1 MNRVSGNMDLVHSN
15 GTKCMGANVVWDAIV
30 PKVGIPYFGTQARF
44 SDFFA
49 AVIKNY
55 FPTLAGLR
63 YAETNSG
70 NCDSSFLYAT
80 EYGMEVIT
88 NDLGLYSYYTALAI
102 GGTNISEDIISAA
115 SYCAALIDV
124 MGSYIPEL
132 PKTWE
137 QKKAVVI
144 RQREW
149 INKFKSVRVE
159 GAYKANYNMD
169 LEVFLDIMPEVDV
182 LFSDYAWPWR
192 MAGTGETEEYTASV
206 DLFRKY
212 LTGEELNFIALTR
225 KEIIPFVL
233 KNLPK
238 ALKKCKYFLL
248 SNQSSN
254 YPDPETLEFALT
266 KAGYEYDR
274 YTMFTEKQ
282 YLDDL
287 GNQNEYLDNG
297 LWCETVYVI
306 KGELV

>member
-1 MNRVSGNMDLVHSN
+1 MNRVTGKMDLIHKD
-15 GTKCMGANVVWDAIV
+15 GAKCTGANVVWDPIV

-49 AVIKNY
+49 AVIQNY
-55 FPTLAGLR
+55 FPDLR
-63 YAETNSG
+63 GVKYAETNSG

-80 EYGMEVIT
+80 EYGMNVIT
-88 NDLGLYSYYTALAI
+88 NDLGLYSYYTARAI
-102 GGTNISEDIISAA
+102 GGRNTPEKVIEDAA
-115 SYCAALIDV
+115 YCAALVDV
-124 MGSYIPEL
+124 MDSYTPQL
-132 PKTWE
+132 PYTQE
-137 QKKAVVI
+137 QEYQVKS
-144 RQREW
+144 RQQEW

-159 GAYKANYNMD
+159 GAYVENYNMD
-169 LEVFLDIMPEVDV
+169 LEKFLDFMPEVDV

-212 LTGEELNFIALTR
+212 LTGEEIGFTALTR
-225 KEIIPFVL
+225 EEIVPFVL
-233 KNLPK
+233 RNLPK
-238 ALKKCKYFLL
+238 SLKKCKYFLL

-282 YLDDL
+282 DVDDL
-287 GNQNEYLDNG
+287 GNQDEYLDNG

-306 KGELV
+306 KGEL

>member
-1 MNRVSGNMDLVHSN
+1 MNRNTGKMDLIHKD
-15 GTKCMGANVVWDAIV
+15 GTVCKGANVVWDPIT

-44 SDFFA
+44 SDFFS
-49 AVIKNY
+49 AVISNY
-55 FPTLAGLR
+55 FDTLQGVR

-80 EYGMEVIT
+80 EYGMKVIT
-88 NDLGLYSYYTALAI
+88 NDLGLYSYYTARAI
-102 GGTNISEDIISAA
+102 GGEADDKIISDAA
-115 SYCAALIDV
+115 YCAALVDI
-124 MGSYIPEL
+124 MGSYTPEQ
-132 PKTWE
+132 PTSEEQIQAVKQRQKEWE
-137 QKKAVVI
+137 D
-144 RQREW
+144 
-149 INKFKSVRVE
+149 KFRSVRVP
-159 GAYKANYNMD
+159 GAYVANYNMD
-169 LEVFLDIMPEVDV
+169 LEDFLNVMPEVDV

-212 LTGEELNFIALTR
+212 LTGDELGFTALTR
-225 KEIIPFVL
+225 EEIIPFVL
-233 KNLPK
+233 RNLPK

-282 YLDDL
+282 DVDDL
-287 GNQNEYLDNG
+287 GNQDAYLNNG

-306 KGELV
+306 KGEL